1 MNRPLKRTRIW
12 TMTIAVFILGGS
24 PGSPPIGPGLCAVSH
39 DSNLTRVYSI

>member
-24 PGSPPIGPGLCAVSH
+24 PGSPPGRAGSLC
-39 DSNLTRVYSI
+39 SISRL

>member
-24 PGSPPIGPGLCAVSH
+24 PRFASGRAGYMCISH
-39 DSNLTRVYSI
+39 DSSLTSVYSI